1 MLFSPVGSSKPLR
14 VQGAFISD
22 EEIER
27 LLAYMR
33 AQGQPAVPNEDLID
47 FTEKDAEEDGA
58 DASPAAPVDEL
69 LASAVD
75 LVLSAGQASTS
86 SVQRRFR
93 IGYTRAAR
101 LIDTME
107 ELKIIGP
114 NVGSKPREIL
124 MTKEEAA
131 DLLSSLA

>member
-1 MLFSPVGSSKPLR
+1 MAKPLR

-27 LLAYMR
+27 LIDYIR

-47 FTEKDAEEDGA
+47 FTEKAA
-58 DASPAAPVDEL
+58 DESADDDSSFAPVDEL
-69 LASAVD
+69 LAPAVD

-114 NVGSKPREIL
+114 NAGSKPREIL
-124 MTKEEAA
+124 MTKEQVA
-131 DLLSSLA
+131 DLLASLG